1 MSKSDRKSQRI
12 EITLDATVVAGAGE
26 ERCQVQNFCQGG
38 LFVNYDGMGSSNGRW
53 KPRRGEQVKIAMDIP
68 GEHGDSHFTLD
79 SRVAHLNDAGFGVSF
94 DRPELGVWYALM
106 RMRKARLHENRVDD
120 IGQGQGR
127 QVHAHL
133 LEILR
138 QRTRKTL
145 STPAA
150 LFVEKVYQAL
160 GGAVS
165 SARNEHDQRD
175 YQTALTLFS
184 EHGSTVVGDWLKRL
198 DAKFDALS
206 SLGERKRWGFFG
218 KKSKGDQFE
227 LVEKERFDDWV
238 MIAGLA
244 SKMDSRLGSTLFE
257 FEGRLSV
264 IIGRDVPREFNP
276 ISPHS
281 LLSAFEGVI
290 EPHQLTTLPRKLIY
304 DYFEKEILKVLD
316 SLYQSFNQHL
326 FEEGILLGEEVDD
339 ENAPGVHAKPGRKP
353 SKKASQEEDSQE
365 EKEEGPARGRKR
377 GVLGSLYHLF
387 SPGNKDQGKEAGG
400 DERKSEQRP
409 TYGRDE
415 ALKALSRTRQEDDQ
429 PEQPL
434 EERLEKSLREHSG
447 DGGELSDEVRGAVRA
462 TSGLVGSMRQDRGL
476 DPAIQDAMRKLE
488 APLARAALENP
499 EALADNDSPAATLL
513 NDLGKLSMAL
523 SSEAPDSEAAKRLK
537 GAIQEAVAS
546 LSDDQQ
552 GSPEAFARAQQMV
565 TPLVSQYQRM
575 FSASARRL
583 ADSRKGQQRLLDA
596 KSRIKELIIEQLSGE
611 TTPRVLVQFI
621 RNGWDALLVQTL
633 LRQGEESKNLGL
645 LLVVIHRL
653 SGWFAAKA
661 TFPPAPQAAV
671 QPVMAAIIKG
681 YRAMPANPAQQ
692 EKIIK
697 ALRVALLRDAKVFG
711 QLQGAR
717 LATPEAIKM
726 IMPGV
731 GIKAP
736 PDEAGKAAFERWQ
749 GAIDKLNVGDW
760 LIQRKAD
767 GQSRP
772 LSITFISEPRD
783 AFLLVDGK
791 GAKAL
796 DCDQYALAS
805 GLEKVEL
812 MILEDGGLPLVQRAV
827 QRVLK
832 DTYEKML
839 ENAET
844 DSLTG
849 LMNRRAFTKRLDLAL
864 KRLRSEGG
872 HDVLVVV
879 DVDRF
884 KVINDLCGYEGG
896 DRLLVN
902 ITHILQTYLDPE
914 AEVARVGDDEF
925 AVLIPHCGREAGFEI
940 AETQRRALENYV
952 FNWHGRRLPISA
964 SLGLVLVDAQ
974 YDSPSVLLK
983 DADSAAY
990 LAKHA
995 GRNTTKIYAL
1005 DDKAVQWKRDQ
1016 TEAVELVEEAIQNG
1030 RLQIYLQ
1037 RISTL
1042 FFDEEAPKDRYEVL
1056 LRMLNRKDEIV
1067 EPKEFIEAA
1076 EGYNRMRTLD
1086 RWVIE
1091 HLFAW
1096 IDDQGD
1102 RLDDVGGFCFNLSD
1116 QSLLDP
1122 GILDLIAAKVGESP
1136 IAPERIT
1143 FEINESVF
1151 AANNDQAHKSMRR
1164 LKRLGC
1170 QFSLD
1175 NFGKGVA
1182 SFSYLKEAPV
1192 STVKIDGQLIQ
1203 TIAEDENHYAL
1214 VKSITEICHFMKKEV
1229 VAEKVESEAII
1240 VKLRELEV
1248 DYIQGYA
1255 VGLPFALNKLFEQ
1268 L

>member
-1 MSKSDRKSQRI
+1 MAKADRKSQRI
-12 EITLDATVVAGAGE
+12 EITLDARVVATTGE

-38 LFVNYDGMGSSNGRW
+38 LFVEYDGMHSSNGRW

-68 GEHGDSHFTLD
+68 GEHGESHFILD
-79 SRVAHLNDAGFGVSF
+79 SRVAHLNDSGFGVSY
-94 DRPELGVWYALM
+94 DKPELGVWYALM
-106 RMRKARLHENRVDD
+106 RMRKERLHENRVDD

-127 QVHAHL
+127 KVHAHL
-133 LEILR
+133 IETLK
-138 QRTRKTL
+138 QRAQDAFSPWAVR
-145 STPAA
+145 
-150 LFVEKVYQAL
+150 FVEKLDQAL
-160 GGAVS
+160 VGAVA
-165 SARNEHDQRD
+165 SARNKHDESD
-175 YQTALTLFS
+175 YQTASTLFRR
-184 EHGSTVVGDWLKRL
+184 EGPEVVADWLKRL
-198 DAKFDALS
+198 DNRFDTLAS
-206 SLGERKRWGFFG
+206 HGERKRWSLFG
-218 KKSKGDQFE
+218 NKAKSDQFE
-227 LVEKERFDDWV
+227 LVEKDRFDDWV

-244 SKMDSRLGSTLFE
+244 SKVDAILGSALFE
-257 FEGRLSV
+257 LEGRLSV
-264 IIGRDVPREFNP
+264 IVGRDVQRELNP
-276 ISPHS
+276 VSPHS

-290 EPHQLTTLPRKLIY
+290 EPHKLTTLPRKLIY
-304 DYFEKEILKVLD
+304 ELFEKEILDRLEP
-316 SLYQSFNQHL
+316 LYQSFNEYL
-326 FEEGILLGEEVDD
+326 YEEGILLGEEVDD
-339 ENAPGVHAKPGRKP
+339 APACQSVGKPG
-353 SKKASQEEDSQE
+353 KKGGDSQE
-365 EKEEGPARGRKR
+365 AGEEKGKSKPAKR
-377 GVLGSLYHLF
+377 GVLGSLYRMF
-387 SPGNKDQGKEAGG
+387 SPASKKSEEEGEARPEEEGEKPPTYDRKEAL
-400 DERKSEQRP
+400 
-409 TYGRDE
+409 E
-415 ALKALSRTRQEDDQ
+415 ALSQEPGESDK
-429 PEQPL
+429 PL
-434 EERLEKSLREHSG
+434 EERLESSLKKKHGKEAG
-447 DGGELSDEVRGAVRA
+447 TLSDEVRGTVRA
-462 TSGLVGSMRQDRGL
+462 TSGLVESMRSDEGL
-476 DPAIQDAMRKLE
+476 DPAMQRVMQKLE
-488 APLARAALENP
+488 APLAKAALENP

-523 SSEAPDSEAAKRLK
+523 SSESPDSEAAKKLK
-537 GAIQEAVAS
+537 ASIEEAVES
-546 LSDDQQ
+546 LSDGHQT
-552 GSPEAFARAQQMV
+552 SPEAFARAQQMV
-565 TPLVSQYQRM
+565 TPLVNQYQRM
-575 FSASARRL
+575 FSASAKRL
-583 ADSRKGQQRLLDA
+583 ADGRKGQQRLLDA
-596 KSRIKELIIEQLSGE
+596 KSLIKGRISEQLTDE

-633 LRQGEESKNLGL
+633 LRQGEESKNLEL
-645 LLVVIHRL
+645 LLIVIQRL
-653 SGWFAAKA
+653 VEWFAPKA
-661 TFPPAPQAAV
+661 AFPPAPAPAI

-681 YRAMPANPAQQ
+681 YRAMPANPTQQ

-697 ALRVALLRDAKVFG
+697 ALRVALLKDARVFG

-726 IMPGV
+726 IMPEV
-731 GIKAP
+731 GIKVP
-736 PDEAGKAAFERWQ
+736 PDEASKETFGRWQ
-749 GAIDKLNVGDW
+749 GAIDNLKVGDW
-760 LIQRKAD
+760 LIQRKED

-772 LSITFISEPRD
+772 LSITFISDRRD

-791 GAKAL
+791 GAKAM

-805 GLEKVEL
+805 GLDKVEL

-839 ENAET
+839 ENSET

-849 LMNRRAFTKRLDLAL
+849 LMNRRAFTKCLDRGLQ
-864 KRLRSEGG
+864 RLRSEGG

-896 DRLLVN
+896 DRLLIN

-914 AEVARVGDDEF
+914 AQVARVGDDEF
-925 AVLIPHCGREAGFEI
+925 GVLIPHCGREAGFEI

-974 YDSPSVLLK
+974 YDSASVLLK

-1005 DDKAVQWKRDQ
+1005 DDKEVQWKRDQ
-1016 TEAVELVEEAIQNG
+1016 TQAVELVEEAIQNG

-1042 FFDEEAPKDRYEVL
+1042 FFEDDEPKDRYEVL
-1056 LRMLNRKDEIV
+1056 LRMLDRKDQIV

-1096 IDDQGD
+1096 IDEQGEQ
-1102 RLDDVGGFCFNLSD
+1102 LEEVGGFCFNLSD

-1136 IAPERIT
+1136 IAPDRIT

-1151 AANNDQAHKSMRR
+1151 AANNDQAHKSIRR
-1164 LKRLGC
+1164 LKRIGC

-1192 STVKIDGQLIQ
+1192 STVKIDGELIQ

-1229 VAEKVESEAII
+1229 VAEKVENEGII